1 VRLTHGLSSFNRR
14 LSGETRGLAKDTAML
29 SVGKAATIVGMMA
42 QVALITHVLGLT
54 KYGVFALTLSFV
66 ALVDRFFDVDVTKAA
81 LAFGARFMRE
91 EPRRLAGVFQFSYLI
106 DGLLGV
112 VGFTFVAVASPFA
125 GPWLVGDQGTLL
137 FLLYGMTLL
146 ASTVDSSSVALLQIL
161 DRYPTITGLVV
172 FREATRVVLVAG
184 ALFAFRDLVAL
195 MIALV
200 LLDAVVGFAGASL
213 AVRAFRGRFQG
224 HSLLRPQLSETRA
237 IRRQMLGM
245 VFQTNIIG
253 YGRLAE
259 AQAPALIVGAFG
271 GPLEAG
277 IFKLG
282 MAGATAIGQ
291 LSDPAWNAIMP
302 RLARLWSDAR
312 ISDVRRLLRQ
322 ATAAATAVMVIVG
335 AVAIFLRVPILHAF
349 GGRGAAAA
357 ATVFT
362 LGVIGKI
369 VNGMFFWNDSLLY
382 AAGRARLVRQ
392 IYLPSVGVMLL
403 LCVFLSRNIG
413 ANGAAVAVLVSAVA
427 ANVGLALAARPVL
440 TSGEASELPRDTPA
454 PIRG

>member
-1 VRLTHGLSSFNRR
+1 
-14 LSGETRGLAKDTAML
+14 ML
-29 SVGKAATIVGMMA
+29 SVGKAATVVGMMA
-42 QVALITHVLGLT
+42 QIALITHILGLT
-54 KYGVFALTLSFV
+54 KYGVFALAVSFV

-91 EPRRLAGVFQFSYLI
+91 EPKRLAGVFQLSYLI

-112 VGFTFVAVASPFA
+112 VGFTVVAVASPFA

-137 FLLYGMTLL
+137 FLLYGLTLL
-146 ASTVDSSSVALLQIL
+146 ASTVDGSSMALLQIL
-161 DRYPTITGLVV
+161 DRYPTITGLIA
-172 FREATRVVLVAG
+172 FRETTRVVLVAS
-184 ALFAFRDLVAL
+184 ALFAFRNLVAV

-200 LLDAVVGFAGASL
+200 LLDALVGFASACL
-213 AVRAFRGRFQG
+213 ATRAFRGHFQG
-224 HSLLRPQLSETRA
+224 HSLLRPQLSETRP
-237 IRRQMLGM
+237 IRKDMLGM

-253 YGRLAE
+253 YGRLVD
-259 AQAPALIVGAFG
+259 AQAPALIVGAFN

-291 LSDPAWNAIMP
+291 LSDPAWNAVMP

-312 ISDVRRLLRQ
+312 ISDLRRLLRQ
-322 ATAAATAVMVIVG
+322 ATAGAAAVMVIVG
-335 AVAIFLRVPILHAF
+335 SVAILLRVPLLHIF
-349 GGRGAAAA
+349 GGKGAAAA

-362 LGVIGKI
+362 LCVIGKV
-369 VNGMFFWNDSLLY
+369 VNGIFFWNDSLLY

-392 IYLPSVGVMLL
+392 IYLPSVGVMLVLCL
-403 LCVFLSRNIG
+403 LLARHFG
-413 ANGAAVAVLVSAVA
+413 ANGAAVAFLASAVA

-440 TSGEASELPRDTPA
+440 TSGETSELRRDTPA